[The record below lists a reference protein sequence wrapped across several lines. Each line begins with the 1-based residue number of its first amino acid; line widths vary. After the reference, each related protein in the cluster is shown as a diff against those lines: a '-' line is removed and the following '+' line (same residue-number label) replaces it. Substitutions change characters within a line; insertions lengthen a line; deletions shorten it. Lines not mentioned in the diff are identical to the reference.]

1 MDKVKEYIKS
11 KYVGIGDAI
20 TISKSNLKSYL
31 NEEKFYITDELDT
44 LTINNSS
51 IIFDSFLNNNTVIRS
66 GFIDVEDNGV
76 YTNIHPTQI
85 VSPKL
90 IKINGTSSQ
99 FLMADGS
106 VSEFNKANG
115 VPKLDANG
123 KLDLTQVD
131 ALTNAEIDAI
141 VV

>member
-1 MDKVKEYIKS
+1 M
-11 KYVGIGDAI
+11 
-20 TISKSNLKSYL
+20 L
-31 NEEKFYITDELDT
+31 NEDI
-44 LTINNSS
+44 SG
-51 IIFDSFLNNNTVIRS
+51 TVIEN
-66 GFIDVEDNGV
+66 GFIGINENGN
-76 YTNIHPTQI
+76 YTNILPTYI

-123 KLDLTQVD
+123 KLDSTQVD
-131 ALTNAEIDAI
+131 ALTDAEIDTI